1 MATPRIDWR
10 KLMVPF
16 AFVLVLPSLLAILID
31 FWLGLF
37 PLVTIVAILICFP
50 AAGFFLNRVTLQELD
65 RVINE
70 VAPLPSPEVEPLP
83 EVEDD
88 QG

>member
-1 MATPRIDWR
+1 MIP
-10 KLMVPF
+10 L
-16 AFVLVLPSLLAILID
+16 AFILVLPSLLGILID

-37 PLVTIVAILICFP
+37 PLVTIVVILICFP
-50 AAGFFLNRVTLQELD
+50 TAGFFLNRITMQELD

-70 VAPLPSPEVEPLP
+70 IAPPLP

-88 QG
+88 RS

>member
-1 MATPRIDWR
+1 MATTRNDWR
-10 KLMVPF
+10 KLMNHF
-16 AFVLVLPSLLAILID
+16 SLVLVLPSLLAILVD

-50 AAGFFLNRVTLQELD
+50 TAGFLLNRVTLQEMD

-70 VAPLPSPEVEPLP
+70 IAPVPPP
-83 EVEDD
+83 EVEDGID
-88 QG
+88 RS